1 MMKAFIKRVLIVI
14 ENNTTQIKNTAALI
28 LTIELQRHMLVRVA
42 NLPCFRHVAT
52 STAIY

>member
-14 ENNTTQIKNTAALI
+14 ENNTTQIKNTAAL
-28 LTIELQRHMLVRVA
+28 LLIELQRHMLVRVA